1 MGLVLERKD
10 VAGMTT
16 LVLEFPK
23 TAGDEMEG
31 LSATEIDE
39 ASSQSGNSKALAG
52 SHVLVVASRREVR
65 VMIRDALRNMSMLVD
80 FVGSVEEAASFCR
93 EGLPHAIIIDSIQ
106 KGSRFTSFR
115 DEIVGEVPDF
125 VFIEIL
131 EQGSTFEMSGTNGA
145 KMARIGRDV
154 IASSLPAAL
163 MFELS
168 RGSERRAP
176 RSAAEDLREDRAAG
190 ADRVAADLLLL
201 LADHDVEAVERL
213 ARDVALDVGIVA
225 LTSPMPAAL
234 PATALKRAA
243 RSTFAVSRLTIGRKR
258 SPSGARVLPAK
269 NFVTESWPPAT
280 MPRASPR
287 LIDFTADTSSALASG
302 TAASAARFIAVT
314 SSSTRF
320 CWPVNLSTLAASL
333 RKPGS
338 GMRTF
343 GLPRKPS
350 GLPSSSTAAAAPR
363 SSAARMPEA
372 ASALLTVAARAGPR
386 GAGERGE
393 RGQGGEDRVVAW
405 MPPRRPDAAKPISSF
420 GGAQRARMPTTAAP
434 TIGAPPRRSGGQ
446 RARGRAANSSVEA
459 SGVR

>member
-1 MGLVLERKD
+1 MSNAIRAVVEPANGIAPIPHDDLRWHELVSQVGVEIAEPLTAALERIHVLASTGKIDRAGLRALRDEVEQARQAGMIGQQLTRFASGRVRQSHEVLQLEEVLKSVLALRTRETQARGIALKRELKSARVIVDGSLRFSLLNATLDWSLANAHAHIDFTVDFKTWPVHARVTCRFANRPADQVDESVTTAVPPKLDSLTWRLIEQTAWTMGLILERKD
-10 VAGMTT
+10 LAGVTT

-168 RGSERRAP
+168 RG
-176 RSAAEDLREDRAAG
+176 L
-190 ADRVAADLLLL
+190 
-201 LADHDVEAVERL
+201 
-213 ARDVALDVGIVA
+213 
-225 LTSPMPAAL
+225 
-234 PATALKRAA
+234 
-243 RSTFAVSRLTIGRKR
+243 
-258 SPSGARVLPAK
+258 
-269 NFVTESWPPAT
+269 
-280 MPRASPR
+280 
-287 LIDFTADTSSALASG
+287 
-302 TAASAARFIAVT
+302 
-314 SSSTRF
+314 
-320 CWPVNLSTLAASL
+320 
-333 RKPGS
+333 
-338 GMRTF
+338 
-343 GLPRKPS
+343 
-350 GLPSSSTAAAAPR
+350 
-363 SSAARMPEA
+363 
-372 ASALLTVAARAGPR
+372 
-386 GAGERGE
+386 
-393 RGQGGEDRVVAW
+393 
-405 MPPRRPDAAKPISSF
+405 
-420 GGAQRARMPTTAAP
+420 
-434 TIGAPPRRSGGQ
+434 
-446 RARGRAANSSVEA
+446 
-459 SGVR
+459 